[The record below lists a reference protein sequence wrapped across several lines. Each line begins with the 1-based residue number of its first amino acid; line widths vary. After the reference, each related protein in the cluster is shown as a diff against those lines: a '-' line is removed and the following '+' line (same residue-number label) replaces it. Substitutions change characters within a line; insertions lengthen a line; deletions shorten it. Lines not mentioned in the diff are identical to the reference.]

1 MINMIVCQNNFGYI
15 GKDGKMLYHIPRDL
29 AFFKKKTKGNVI
41 IMGRKTYESLPNKL
55 PDREHWVI
63 TKDKNYSGG
72 DRIFTSVNEVLDAI
86 DHDKEYFVIGGG
98 QIYKQFMD
106 YADIIY
112 ITQVD
117 DFSLGDVIFP
127 SLNLNLWH
135 LFGEVEVR
143 DDMSPYKL
151 TFRKYVHKDVI
162 HEQLL

>member
-55 PDREHWVI
+55 PD
-63 TKDKNYSGG
+63 G
-72 DRIFTSVNEVLDAI
+72 DRIFTSIDEVLDAI
-86 DHDKEYFVIGGG
+86 DHNKEYFVIGGG